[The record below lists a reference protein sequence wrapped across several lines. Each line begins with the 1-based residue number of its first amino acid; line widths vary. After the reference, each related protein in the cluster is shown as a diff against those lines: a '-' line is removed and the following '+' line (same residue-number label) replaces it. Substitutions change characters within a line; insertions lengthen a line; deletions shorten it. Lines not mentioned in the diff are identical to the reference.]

1 VAYENGIWGPLIRVL
16 NIKVAG
22 RTPMNVVEKTGA
34 KPRPNAVDFERF
46 RLRRF
51 IESLGAEELDTRNAA
66 IDLAGLA
73 GVMEG
78 NPKAVLFRS
87 AGPEEAEL
95 VGNVMGGRARIAKAF
110 GVEPHE
116 LMQEVTRRLHNRP
129 EIFEVAS
136 AEAPCQAVVHTGA
149 DADITKLPV
158 HLQHG
163 ADGGPYISASIDYVI
178 DPKTGFTN
186 VGLRRLMLRS
196 EHETGIDLVAP
207 SDLKAIYETNAV
219 AGKPTPVSFVVGA
232 HPIDHVAGVMRLPVD
247 ELGIVASL
255 REAPLPVVK
264 SITNDIRIPADA
276 EYVIEGYLDARG
288 HVEPEGPYGEF
299 LGYYGAVKRN
309 PVFHVTAITHRD
321 DALFQTST
329 IGGKTLGR
337 TDTAQLSALRTEIS
351 IWGALEV
358 AVREPVAVF
367 ATTSS
372 GGAFNVRIA
381 LRQRVP
387 GEARN
392 AIGAC
397 MGALANCKNV
407 YVVDPDV
414 DIFSDEQMDWAMAT
428 RFQPDRDLIVMS
440 GMRTLPLDPSL
451 PPGSRVGAKAG
462 YDLTWPF
469 GERDRLE
476 VRVPAPPTFVGNRF
490 ASVEAALNDGPKF
503 FEELMAA
510 VGSRDGREV
519 VRVLGGLRN
528 KFVLDRDREGRYFI
542 KSGSK

>member
-1 VAYENGIWGPLIRVL
+1 
-16 NIKVAG
+16 
-22 RTPMNVVEKTGA
+22 MNVVEKTGA
-34 KPRPNAVDFERF
+34 KLRPNAVDFERF

-66 IDLAGLA
+66 IDLADLA
-73 GVMEG
+73 DVMEG

-87 AGPEEAEL
+87 AGPEQAEL
-95 VGNVMGGRARIAKAF
+95 VGNVMGSRARIAKAF
-110 GVEPHE
+110 GVKPHE
-116 LMQEVTRRLHNRP
+116 LMQEVTRRLRNKP
-129 EIFEVAS
+129 EIFEVS
-136 AEAPCQAVVHTGA
+136 RAEAPCQAVVLTGA
-149 DADITKLPV
+149 DADVTKLPV

-207 SDLKAIYETNAV
+207 SDLKAIYESNAA

-264 SITNDIRIPADA
+264 SITNDIRVPADA
-276 EYVIEGYLDARG
+276 EYVIEGYLDERG

-351 IWGALEV
+351 IWGALEA
-358 AVREPVAVF
+358 AVREPVAVY

-372 GGAFNVRIA
+372 GGAFNVRVA

-407 YVVDPDV
+407 YVVDPDI

-469 GERDRLE
+469 GQRRSP
-476 VRVPAPPTFVGNRF
+476 RGPGAG
-490 ASVEAALNDGPKF
+490 AADLRWQALCLGRGGAGRRPQI
-503 FEELMAA
+503 LRGA
-510 VGSRDGREV
+510 DGRGGQPRRPRGGARV
-519 VRVLGGLRN
+519 GQPAQQADARSRRGRALLHQVRRQISRAANQRTAG
-528 KFVLDRDREGRYFI
+528 EE
-542 KSGSK
+542 

>member
-1 VAYENGIWGPLIRVL
+1 MVE
-16 NIKVAG
+16 G
-22 RTPMNVVEKTGA
+22 RTPMNVAEKA
-34 KPRPNAVDFERF
+34 SAELRPNTVDFERF

-51 IESLGAEELDTRNAA
+51 IESLGPEELDTRSAA

-87 AGPEEAEL
+87 AGPEQAEL
-95 VGNVMGGRARIAKAF
+95 VGNVMGSRARIAAAF
-110 GVEPHE
+110 GVKPPE
-116 LMQEVTRRLHNRP
+116 LMKEVMRRLRNKP
-129 EIFEVAS
+129 ENFEVPR
-136 AEAPCQAVVHTGA
+136 AEAPCQAVVLTGA
-149 DADITKLPV
+149 DADVTKLPI

-163 ADGGPYISASIDYVI
+163 SDGGPYISASIDYVI

-196 EHETGIDLVAP
+196 EYETGIDLVAP
-207 SDLKAIYETNAV
+207 SDLKAIYEANAA

-232 HPIDHVAGVMRLPVD
+232 HPIDHVAGVMRMPVD

-264 SITNDIRIPADA
+264 SITNDIRVPADA

-351 IWGALEV
+351 IWGALEA

-372 GGAFNVRIA
+372 GGAFNIRVA

-392 AIGAC
+392 AISAC

-428 RFQPDRDLIVMS
+428 RFQPDRDLIVIS

-451 PPGSRVGAKAG
+451 PPETRVGAKAG

-469 GERDRLE
+469 GQGDRLE
-476 VRVPAPPTFVGNRF
+476 VKVPAPPTFVGKRF
-490 ASVEAALNDGPKF
+490 ASVEAALADGPKF

-519 VRVLGGLRN
+519 VRALGSLRS
-528 KFVLDRDREGRYFI
+528 KVVLDRDREGRYFV
-542 KSGSK
+542 KSGGK

>member
-1 VAYENGIWGPLIRVL
+1 
-16 NIKVAG
+16 
-22 RTPMNVVEKTGA
+22 MNVVEKTA
-34 KPRPNAVDFERF
+34 NKSKANAVDFERF

-51 IESLGAEELDTRNAA
+51 IESLGDNDLDIRAEPIE
-66 IDLAGLA
+66 LAGIA
-73 GVMEG
+73 EIMEG
-78 NPKAVLFRS
+78 NAKAVLFRS
-87 AGPEEAEL
+87 AGPERAEL
-95 VGNVMGGRARIAKAF
+95 VGNVSGSRSRLAAAF
-110 GVEPHE
+110 GVRPAQ
-116 LMQEVTRRLHNRP
+116 LLKEVQRRLRNKP
-129 EIFEVAS
+129 EIVEVS
-136 AEAPCQAVVHTGA
+136 RAEAPCQQVVLTGK
-149 DADITKLPV
+149 DADVTKLPV

-163 ADGGPYISASIDYVI
+163 ADGGPYISATIDYVI

-207 SDLKAIYETNAV
+207 SDLQAIYLANAA
-219 AGKPTPVSFVVGA
+219 AGKPTPVSFVLGA

-255 REAPLPVVK
+255 RDAPLAVVK
-264 SITNDIRIPADA
+264 SVTNDIRVPADA
-276 EYVIEGYLDARG
+276 EYVIEGYLDEKG
-288 HVEPEGPYGEF
+288 HREPEGPYGEF
-299 LGYYGAVKRN
+299 LGYYGAVKKN
-309 PVFHVTAITHRD
+309 PVFHVTAVTHRN

-337 TDTAQLSALRTEIS
+337 TDTAQLSALRTEVA
-351 IWGALEV
+351 IWTALQA
-358 AVREPVAVF
+358 AVREPVSVY

-381 LRQRVP
+381 IRQRVP

-407 YVVDPDV
+407 FVVDPDI

-440 GMRTLPLDPSL
+440 GLRTLPLDPSL

-469 GERDRLE
+469 GEGARLE
-476 VRVPAPPTFVGNRF
+476 SRVPGPPKFSGKRF
-490 ASVEAALNDGPKF
+490 PSVEAALVDGPKY

-510 VGSRDGREV
+510 VASRDGREV
-519 VRVLGGLRN
+519 VRTLGALRD
-528 KFVLDRDREGRYFI
+528 KLSLDRDREGRYFI
-542 KSGSK
+542 KQAAKS

>member
-1 VAYENGIWGPLIRVL
+1 M
-16 NIKVAG
+16 NIA
-22 RTPMNVVEKTGA
+22 EKAGA
-34 KPRPNAVDFERF
+34 KLRPDTVDFERF

-51 IESLGAEELDTRNAA
+51 IDSLSAEDLDVRDAPV
-66 IDLAGLA
+66 DLSGLA
-73 GVMEG
+73 AVMEG
-78 NPKAVLFRS
+78 NAKAVLFRA
-87 AGPEEAEL
+87 AGPERAKL

-110 GVEPHE
+110 GVKPHE
-116 LMQEVTRRLHNRP
+116 LMKEVTRRLRTKP
-129 EIFEVAS
+129 EIFEVS
-136 AEAPCQAVVHTGA
+136 RAEAPCQAVVLTGA
-149 DADITKLPV
+149 DADVTKLPV

-207 SDLKAIYETNAV
+207 SDLKAIYESNAA

-264 SITNDIRIPADA
+264 SITNDIRVPADA

-288 HVEPEGPYGEF
+288 HIEPEGPYGEF

-309 PVFHVTAITHRD
+309 PVFHVTAITHRE

-351 IWGALEV
+351 IWRALEA
-358 AVREPVAVF
+358 AVREPVAVY

-372 GGAFNVRIA
+372 GGAFNVRVA

-392 AIGAC
+392 AISAC
-397 MGALANCKNV
+397 LGALANCKNV

-414 DIFSDEQMDWAMAT
+414 DIFSHEQMDWAMAT

-440 GMRTLPLDPSL
+440 DMRTLPLDPSL

-469 GERDRLE
+469 GQSERLE
-476 VRVPAPPTFVGNRF
+476 VRVPAPPTFAGNRF
-490 ASVEAALNDGPKF
+490 ASVEAALADGPKF

-519 VRVLGGLRN
+519 VRALGALRG
-528 KFVLDRDREGRYFI
+528 KQALDRDRDGRYVI
-542 KSGSK
+542 TSGGK

>member
-1 VAYENGIWGPLIRVL
+1 
-16 NIKVAG
+16 
-22 RTPMNVVEKTGA
+22 MNVIDKTGSNL
-34 KPRPNAVDFERF
+34 RPNAVDFDRF

-51 IESLGAEELDTRNAA
+51 IEELGGMGELDVRNEPVE
-66 IDLAGLA
+66 LAGIAEVL
-73 GVMEG
+73 EG
-78 NPKAVLFRS
+78 NPKAVLFRA
-87 AGPEEAEL
+87 AGSEKAEL
-95 VGNVMGGRARIAKAF
+95 VGSVMGGRARIAAAF
-110 GVEPHE
+110 GVKPNA
-116 LMQEVTRRLHNRP
+116 LLQEIQRRLRNKPDIVDVSR
-129 EIFEVAS
+129 
-136 AEAPCQAVVHTGA
+136 AEAPCQEVVLTGA
-149 DADITKLPV
+149 DADLTKLPV

-178 DPKTGFTN
+178 DPKTGWTN

-196 EHETGIDLVAP
+196 GKDTGIDLVAP
-207 SDLKAIYETNAV
+207 SDLKAIYEANAA
-219 AGKPTPVSFVVGA
+219 AGKRTPVSFVVGA
-232 HPIDHVAGVMRLPVD
+232 HPIDHVAGTMRLPID
-247 ELGIVASL
+247 ELGLVAML
-255 REAPLPVVK
+255 RDAPLPVVK
-264 SITNDIRIPADA
+264 CITNDIRVPADA
-276 EYVIEGYLDARG
+276 EYVLEGYLDERG
-288 HVEPEGPYGEF
+288 HVEAEGPYGEF

-309 PVFHVTAITHRD
+309 PVFHLTAITHRK

-337 TDTAQLSALRTEIS
+337 TDTAQLSALRTEIM
-351 IWGALEV
+351 IWRALEV
-358 AVREPVAVF
+358 AVREPVAVY

-372 GGAFNVRIA
+372 GGAFNVRVA

-428 RFQPDRDLIVMS
+428 RFQPDRDLIVMG

-469 GERDRLE
+469 GMTDRLE
-476 VRVPAPPTFVGNRF
+476 VRVPAPPKFAGRRF
-490 ASVEAALNDGPKF
+490 PSIEAALADGPKF
-503 FEELMAA
+503 FEELMSA

-519 VRVLGGLRN
+519 VRQLGAFRD
-528 KFVLDRDREGRYFI
+528 KHSLDRDAEGRYFI
-542 KSGSK
+542 KSGAANKT

>member
-1 VAYENGIWGPLIRVL
+1 
-16 NIKVAG
+16 
-22 RTPMNVVEKTGA
+22 MNVVEKAGA
-34 KPRPNAVDFERF
+34 KPLPNAVDFERF

-51 IESLGAEELDTRNAA
+51 IESLGPEELDTRDAA

-73 GVMEG
+73 GAMEG
-78 NPKAVLFRS
+78 NSKAVLFRS

-95 VGNVMGGRARIAKAF
+95 VGNVMGGRTRIAKAF
-110 GVEPHE
+110 GVEPRE
-116 LMQEVTRRLHNRP
+116 LMAEVTRRLRNRP

-136 AEAPCQAVVHTGA
+136 AEAPCQAVVLTGA
-149 DADITKLPV
+149 DADVTRLPV

-207 SDLKAIYETNAV
+207 SDLKAIYEANSAV
-219 AGKPTPVSFVVGA
+219 GKPTPVSFVVGA

-255 REAPLPVVK
+255 RAAPLPVVK
-264 SITNDIRIPADA
+264 SITNDIRVPADA

-288 HVEPEGPYGEF
+288 HVEQEGPYGEF

-309 PVFHVTAITHRD
+309 PVFHVTAITRRS

-337 TDTAQLSALRTEIS
+337 TDTAQLSALRTEIG
-351 IWGALEV
+351 IWRALEA

-372 GGAFNVRIA
+372 GGAFNIRVA

-469 GERDRLE
+469 GQGDRLE
-476 VRVPAPPTFVGNRF
+476 VRVPAPPTFAGSRF

-510 VGSRDGREV
+510 VGTRDGREV

-528 KFVLDRDREGRYFI
+528 QLVLDRDGEGRYFI
-542 KSGSK
+542 KSGGK

>member
-1 VAYENGIWGPLIRVL
+1 
-16 NIKVAG
+16 
-22 RTPMNVVEKTGA
+22 MNVVDKVA
-34 KPRPNAVDFERF
+34 ARSNSQAADLDRF
-46 RLRRF
+46 RLRRY
-51 IESLGAEELDTRNAA
+51 IEELTGTAELDIRDEP
-66 IDLAGLA
+66 IDLAGIAEVL
-73 GVMEG
+73 EG
-78 NPKAVLFRS
+78 NPKAVLFRA
-87 AGPEEAEL
+87 AGPEKAEL
-95 VGNVMGGRARIAKAF
+95 VGNVMGGRARLAAAF
-110 GVEPHE
+110 GVKPEG
-116 LMQEVTRRLHNRP
+116 LLKEVQRRLRGNP
-129 EIFEVAS
+129 EIYDVPRAQ
-136 AEAPCQAVVHTGA
+136 APCQEVVLTGEAA
-149 DADITKLPV
+149 DLTRLPV

-178 DPKTGFTN
+178 DPKTGWTN

-196 EHETGIDLVAP
+196 GKDTGIDLVAP
-207 SDLKAIYETNAV
+207 SDLKAIYEANA
-219 AGKPTPVSFVVGA
+219 AKGQRTPVSFVVGA

-247 ELGIVASL
+247 ELGIV
-255 REAPLPVVK
+255 
-264 SITNDIRIPADA
+264 TNDIRVPADA
-276 EYVIEGYLDARG
+276 EYVIEGYLDERG

-309 PVFHVTAITHRD
+309 PVFHLTAITHRK

-337 TDTAQLSALRTEIS
+337 TDTAQLSALRTEVA
-351 IWGALEV
+351 IWHALQA
-358 AVREPVAVF
+358 AVREPVAVY

-372 GGAFNVRIA
+372 GGAFNVRVAI
-381 LRQRVP
+381 RQRVP

-440 GMRTLPLDPSL
+440 GLRTLPLDPSL

-469 GERDRLE
+469 GQGARLE
-476 VRVPAPPTFVGNRF
+476 TRVPAPPTFTGKRF
-490 ASVEAALNDGPKF
+490 PSVEAALADGPKF

-510 VGSRDGREV
+510 MGSRDGREV
-519 VRVLGGLRN
+519 VRTLGALRD
-528 KFVLDRDREGRYFI
+528 KVALDRDAEGRYFI
-542 KSGSK
+542 KASPAR

>member
-1 VAYENGIWGPLIRVL
+1 
-16 NIKVAG
+16 
-22 RTPMNVVEKTGA
+22 MNVAEKA
-34 KPRPNAVDFERF
+34 SAEPRPNTVDFERF

-51 IESLGAEELDTRNAA
+51 IESLGTEELDTHNAVT
-66 IDLAGLA
+66 DLAGLA
-73 GVMEG
+73 SVMEG

-87 AGPEEAEL
+87 AGPEHAEL
-95 VGNVMGGRARIAKAF
+95 IGNVMGSRARIAAAF
-110 GVEPHE
+110 GVKPHE
-116 LMQEVTRRLHNRP
+116 LMKEVMRRLRNKP
-129 EIFEVAS
+129 EIFEVPRAK
-136 AEAPCQAVVHTGA
+136 APCQAVVLTGA
-149 DADITKLPV
+149 DADVTKLPV

-207 SDLKAIYETNAV
+207 SDLKAIYEANAA

-232 HPIDHVAGVMRLPVD
+232 HPADHVAGVMRLPVD

-255 REAPLPVVK
+255 RDAPLPVVK
-264 SITNDIRIPADA
+264 SITNDIRVPADA

-309 PVFHVTAITHRD
+309 PVFHVTAITRRD

-351 IWGALEV
+351 IWRALEA

-372 GGAFNVRIA
+372 GGAFNIRVA

-392 AIGAC
+392 AISAC

-451 PPGSRVGAKAG
+451 PPETRVGAKAG

-469 GERDRLE
+469 GQGDRLE
-476 VRVPAPPTFVGNRF
+476 VKVPAPPTFVGERF
-490 ASVEAALNDGPKF
+490 ASVEAALADGPKF

-519 VRVLGGLRN
+519 VRALGRLRS
-528 KFVLDRDREGRYFI
+528 KVVLDRDREGRYFI
-542 KSGSK
+542 KSAGK

>member
-1 VAYENGIWGPLIRVL
+1 
-16 NIKVAG
+16 
-22 RTPMNVVEKTGA
+22 MNVAEKAGA
-34 KPRPNAVDFERF
+34 QPRPNTIDFERF

-51 IESLGAEELDTRNAA
+51 IESLGTGELDTRDAA
-66 IDLAGLA
+66 IDLASIA
-73 GVMEG
+73 AVMEG

-87 AGPEEAEL
+87 ASPEQAEL
-95 VGNVMGGRARIAKAF
+95 VGNVMGSRARIASAF

-116 LMQEVTRRLHNRP
+116 LMREVTRRLRNEP
-129 EIFEVAS
+129 EIFEVS
-136 AEAPCQAVVHTGA
+136 RAEAPCQAVVLTGA
-149 DADITKLPV
+149 DADVTKLPV

-196 EHETGIDLVAP
+196 QHETGIDLVAP
-207 SDLKAIYETNAV
+207 SDLKAIYESNA
-219 AGKPTPVSFVVGA
+219 ASGKPTPVSFVVGA

-255 REAPLPVVK
+255 REAPLAVVK
-264 SITNDIRIPADA
+264 SITNDIRVPADA
-276 EYVIEGYLDARG
+276 EYVIEGFLDPRG

-309 PVFHVTAITHRD
+309 PVFHVTAITHRT

-329 IGGKTLGR
+329 IGGKVLGR

-351 IWGALEV
+351 IWGALEA
-358 AVREPVAVF
+358 AVREPVAVY

-397 MGALANCKNV
+397 MGALANCKNI

-451 PPGSRVGAKAG
+451 PQGSRVGAKAG

-469 GERDRLE
+469 GQSNRLE
-476 VRVPAPPTFVGNRF
+476 VRVPAPPTFAGKRF
-490 ASVEAALNDGPKF
+490 PSVEAALADGPKF
-503 FEELMAA
+503 FEDLMAA

-519 VRVLGGLRN
+519 VRVLGSLRD
-528 KFVLDRDREGRYFI
+528 KQTLDRDGEGRYFI
-542 KSGSK
+542 KSAGK

>member
-1 VAYENGIWGPLIRVL
+1 
-16 NIKVAG
+16 
-22 RTPMNVVEKTGA
+22 MNVAEKA
-34 KPRPNAVDFERF
+34 SAELRPNTVDFERF

-51 IESLGAEELDTRNAA
+51 IESLGPEELDTRSAA

-87 AGPEEAEL
+87 AGPEQAEL
-95 VGNVMGGRARIAKAF
+95 VGNVMGSRARIAAAF
-110 GVEPHE
+110 GVKPPE
-116 LMQEVTRRLHNRP
+116 LMKEVMRRLRNKP
-129 EIFEVAS
+129 EIFEVPR
-136 AEAPCQAVVHTGA
+136 AEAPCQAVVLTGA
-149 DADITKLPV
+149 DADVTKLPV

-163 ADGGPYISASIDYVI
+163 SDGGPYISASIDYVI

-196 EHETGIDLVAP
+196 EYETGIDLVAP
-207 SDLKAIYETNAV
+207 SDLKAIYEANAA

-232 HPIDHVAGVMRLPVD
+232 HPIDHVAGVMRMPVD

-264 SITNDIRIPADA
+264 SITNDIRVPADA

-351 IWGALEV
+351 IWGALEA

-372 GGAFNVRIA
+372 GGAFNIRVA

-392 AIGAC
+392 AISAC

-428 RFQPDRDLIVMS
+428 RFQPDRDLIVIS

-451 PPGSRVGAKAG
+451 PPETRVGAKAG

-469 GERDRLE
+469 GQGDRLE
-476 VRVPAPPTFVGNRF
+476 VKVPAPPTFVGKRF
-490 ASVEAALNDGPKF
+490 ASVEAALADGPKF

-519 VRVLGGLRN
+519 VRALGSLRS
-528 KFVLDRDREGRYFI
+528 KVVLDRDREGRYFV
-542 KSGSK
+542 KSGGK

>member
-1 VAYENGIWGPLIRVL
+1 
-16 NIKVAG
+16 
-22 RTPMNVVEKTGA
+22 MNVAEKAST
-34 KPRPNAVDFERF
+34 KLRPNTVDFERF

-51 IESLGAEELDTRNAA
+51 IESLGTEELDTRNAA

-78 NPKAVLFRS
+78 NSKAVLFRS
-87 AGPEEAEL
+87 AGPEQAQL
-95 VGNVMGGRARIAKAF
+95 VGNVMGSRARIAAAF
-110 GVEPHE
+110 GVKPHE
-116 LMQEVTRRLHNRP
+116 LMKEVTRRLRNKP
-129 EIFEVAS
+129 EIFEIPR
-136 AEAPCQAVVHTGA
+136 AEAPCQAVVLTGA
-149 DADITKLPV
+149 DADVTKLPV

-207 SDLKAIYETNAV
+207 SDLKAIYESQRRGRQAHAGELRGRRASDRSRRRRDAAAGRRTRHRREPARGAV
-219 AGKPTPVSFVVGA
+219 AGGQEHHER
-232 HPIDHVAGVMRLPVD
+232 HPRSGRRRIRHRGLSRRARPCRAGGTVW
-247 ELGIVASL
+247 
-255 REAPLPVVK
+255 
-264 SITNDIRIPADA
+264 RIPRLLRRGEAQSGFPRHGDHA
-276 EYVIEGYLDARG
+276 SRRRAVSDLDHRRQDARP
-288 HVEPEGPYGEF
+288 HRHRAAF
-299 LGYYGAVKRN
+299 RAAQRN
-309 PVFHVTAITHRD
+309 HAF
-321 DALFQTST
+321 
-329 IGGKTLGR
+329 G
-337 TDTAQLSALRTEIS
+337 SALE
-351 IWGALEV
+351 A
-358 AVREPVAVF
+358 AVREPVAVY

-372 GGAFNVRIA
+372 GGAFNIRVA

-392 AIGAC
+392 AISAC

-469 GERDRLE
+469 GAGRSPRSQS
-476 VRVPAPPTFVGNRF
+476 AG
-490 ASVEAALNDGPKF
+490 AADLRWQTLCLGRGGAGRRPQI
-503 FEELMAA
+503 LRGA
-510 VGSRDGREV
+510 DGRGGQPRRPRSGARV
-519 VRVLGGLRN
+519 GQPAQQARARPRPRRALFHQVRRQISRAAN
-528 KFVLDRDREGRYFI
+528 KRTAGE
-542 KSGSK
+542 

>member
-1 VAYENGIWGPLIRVL
+1 
-16 NIKVAG
+16 
-22 RTPMNVVEKTGA
+22 MNVVEKTGA
-34 KPRPNAVDFERF
+34 KLWPNNMDSERF
-46 RLRRF
+46 RLRGF
-51 IESLGAEELDTRNAA
+51 IESLGTEELDICNTA

-87 AGPEEAEL
+87 VGPEQAEL
-95 VGNVMGGRARIAKAF
+95 VGNVMGSRARIAAAF
-110 GVEPHE
+110 GVKPHE
-116 LMQEVTRRLHNRP
+116 LMKEVTRRLRNEP
-129 EIFEVAS
+129 EIFEVPR
-136 AEAPCQAVVHTGA
+136 AEAPCQAVVLTGT
-149 DADITKLPV
+149 DADVTKLPV

-207 SDLKAIYETNAV
+207 SDLKAIYETNAA

-232 HPIDHVAGVMRLPVD
+232 HPIDHVAGVMRHPVD

-255 REAPLPVVK
+255 RDAPLPVVK
-264 SITNDIRIPADA
+264 SITNDIRVPADA
-276 EYVIEGYLDARG
+276 EYVIEGYLDERG

-329 IGGKTLGR
+329 IGGRTLGR

-358 AVREPVAVF
+358 AVREPVAVY

-372 GGAFNVRIA
+372 GGAFNVRVA

-392 AIGAC
+392 AISAC

-451 PPGSRVGAKAG
+451 PPESRVGAKAG

-469 GERDRLE
+469 GQGDRLE
-476 VRVPAPPTFVGNRF
+476 GRVPAPPTLVGNRF
-490 ASVEAALNDGPKF
+490 ASVEAALADGPKF

-528 KFVLDRDREGRYFI
+528 KLALDRDREGRYFI